1 MDILDQLPRPGV
13 RRLAVRVTP
22 DAARRLRAG
31 HPWLFD
37 RSITSVSGAGD
48 HLPGD
53 LAVVFDPK
61 RSFVAVG
68 LYDPASPIRVRILHH
83 GSPAAIDEAWWGA
96 RLDGALARRSGLA
109 GSGTTTAYRCI
120 HGENDGFPGLVLDR
134 YASTYVLK
142 LYSTAWLPHLSMLV
156 PLIGE
161 RVGWERLVLR
171 LGRGVQ
177 RDRGLPEGV
186 ADGVTIEGTPPSGL
200 IPFLENGLAFEA
212 DVVRGQKTGHFLD
225 QRENRALVRDLARG
239 RTVLDLFACTG
250 GFSVHAAA
258 GGATEVHSVDASSH
272 AIQAAAHNVAL
283 NQRLAAVR
291 SCRHTTEVADAFDAL
306 ERLASRRQRFDIVV
320 IDPPSFA
327 PKQSDVRAALRA
339 YRRLTALGA
348 DVVQRG
354 GVLVQ
359 ASCSSRVASDQ
370 FFAAVTGVLGES
382 GRSAAEL
389 ARTGHP
395 ADHPIGFPEGAYLK
409 AIAVRL

>member
-225 QRENRALVRDLARG
+225 QRDNRAAFAALCRRRRVLDVFSGTGGFGLAALSKGAASALAVDASKSSIERLTENAAANGFSAAVQTHAGDAFEKMRALVGENARFDA
-239 RTVLDLFACTG
+239 V
-250 GFSVHAAA
+250 
-258 GGATEVHSVDASSH
+258 SVDPPRFASSRRELDG
-272 AIQAAAHNVAL
+272 AIRGYHEL
-283 NQRLAAVR
+283 NLKAMQ
-291 SCRHTTEVADAFDAL
+291 
-306 ERLASRRQRFDIVV
+306 
-320 IDPPSFA
+320 
-327 PKQSDVRAALRA
+327 
-339 YRRLTALGA
+339 
-348 DVVQRG
+348 
-354 GVLVQ
+354 VLVPGGIL
-359 ASCSSRVASDQ
+359 ATSSC
-370 FFAAVTGVLGES
+370 TGVLPDEEFERIVRDAAVDARRRVQVLRRGGQGPDHPWLTAVPE
-382 GRSAAEL
+382 GRSLKHLL
-389 ARTGHP
+389 ARV
-395 ADHPIGFPEGAYLK
+395 L
-409 AIAVRL
+409 